1 MALET
6 NTFNAALSRILV
18 ILARKKRGSVAR
30 RRKNPKNVPRKNLN
44 AAKMN
49 AAVKIVAAGI
59 RSLMLRTYWTS
70 KITVALFPLSIK

>member
-1 MALET
+1 M
-6 NTFNAALSRILV
+6 

-49 AAVKIVAAGI
+49 AAVKIVAAG
-59 RSLMLRTYWTS
+59 R
-70 KITVALFPLSIK
+70 